1 MVLYMFAQ
9 LEWRMV
15 AWRNNE
21 ITRIFKF
28 LPDVHNTD
36 WNKHQ
41 KEFDLN
47 RSFATSGH
55 VTYDLGTL

>member
-1 MVLYMFAQ
+1 MFAQ

-15 AWRNNE
+15 AWRKNE
-21 ITRIFKF
+21 RTRMFKF
-28 LPDVHNTD
+28 LPEVHNTD

-47 RSFATSGH
+47 RYFATSGH
-55 VTYDLGTL
+55 VTYDP